1 MDKILLLMMDGHYKM
16 NILVLSKNFGNNT
29 NFFNKLKKNKHI
41 FFFNDKEL
49 TDKILSEIDTLIL
62 GTYDIKNLIIKTKS
76 LKRIYRI
83 GKGVDNIP
91 LDQCKRRN
99 IKVTL
104 FTEGLTS
111 SVSEFVIGL
120 ALNLVRNITIS
131 NNKFKIGYWE
141 KIQGKTI
148 SDLSIGIVG
157 FGAIGKDIF
166 TKIKVFK
173 PKKIYIYDLVDSNKY
188 NNYYTDFDNLL
199 ENSDLISINIPL
211 NNNTHNLFNSK
222 VFDKMKKKPYIVNTS
237 RGGIINENDLISAIK
252 KNKISGA
259 ALDVFEKEPY
269 PKRGDLTKLDNLILT
284 PHIASNTFNFRSSV
298 ENAICKQINIDSNE

>member
-252 KNKISGA
+252 KKKISGA